1 MRPITPSDRDM
12 LPPWMRTEAA
22 HLAGSVLHHSP
33 GDCLSLKARHW
44 DSQARWLCIELPWSS
59 RGGS

>member
-33 GDCLSLKARHW
+33 GDCLSLKAR
-44 DSQARWLCIELPWSS
+44 WLCVELPWSS